1 MVFLLFLL
9 MKNLQELKMKLLLLM
24 IKEDF
29 LRKKLIVKYIYIYFH
44 IFIKFTLEMLRDAD
58 EFAE

>member
-1 MVFLLFLL
+1 
-9 MKNLQELKMKLLLLM
+9 MKLLLLM